1 MAPDPYRSAMITGL
15 RAADAAVLQRLA
27 GGDQRLFL
35 RLGALL
41 QARLA
46 ISESALAEAAGN
58 PGLKK
63 LLLDRR
69 LKDATPEA
77 FAALASDCGA
87 ADCGVVLVDDRD
99 GRTETGWRVLALED
113 ELDNPL
119 LADEK
124 VVDAVA
130 DAPPEAHA
138 VLALLPT
145 LGPAIRAP
153 VEVLLAA
160 RADDQRAAALEQL
173 RYVAPPL
180 SVVGE
185 LMPMLLADGAD
196 IVRERA
202 LGLLVASGAH
212 VAVIDLVRALTRDD
226 AAALARLGAV
236 IARLPAVQVDLACA
250 ALIAVVGRG
259 QATQAT
265 VGVCVHLAQHL
276 AAHRGLERLLEL
288 LISSKLNLV
297 DLVRALQEHAAARV
311 DAALGLALGQ
321 GDASDT
327 RLITLL
333 AGPHRRGDDRLL
345 GRGVELLLSPREEP
359 RERMGLAIALRRL
372 DLSRAADVAG
382 VAGVAERIAAV
393 GMALGASRDTSV
405 YWLLAELSRD
415 GRVDRATA
423 DAIVDVLRR
432 ILREGEGTHA
442 IAIIDQQL
450 PAHLPAS
457 DDAKAS
463 LVEPIGELAARF
475 RDERTA
481 DVVGT
486 CLSSIGLAAT
496 PGLWRLIADH
506 PHQAVR
512 LLAAGVLPDVLQ
524 QADVAQARDALDR
537 LLAIMDRS
545 GNGAE
550 RAATL
555 TAAARL
561 AAGPLAGDSEAT
573 QRIDQAT
580 RRLGEWA
587 VDALGWF
594 ASGEHIDPSRR
605 IDIVESLL
613 ASVLADL
620 PDTPLE
626 HELDANTQETTFVLD
641 PRLGIHTESVPRAL
655 RALARIAGSPHLP
668 APLTR
673 RIVEQLCA
681 QWKRVS
687 TWEIVWG
694 PANIQELGRA
704 LAGMAA
710 RDGFPVALRIRV
722 CESLLPS
729 IGQLSIA
736 RALASVFRH
745 AEGLVADL
753 AGRACARLIQL
764 ASGRHFAD
772 DEQEELAET
781 LIDFLAVPGFGQS
794 DDPLRRRLVGLVS
807 ASRAHMGSRARARLR
822 EARARLPADLQQ
834 RLEWA

>member
-1 MAPDPYRSAMITGL
+1 MITGL
-15 RAADAAVLQRLA
+15 RASDAAVLQRLA
-27 GGDQRLFL
+27 GADQRLYL

-46 ISESALAEAAGN
+46 ISEAALAEAAGDA
-58 PGLKK
+58 GLKK

-69 LKDATPEA
+69 LKDATPKR
-77 FAALASDCGA
+77 FTALAAECGA
-87 ADCGVVLVDDRD
+87 AGSGVVLVDDSD
-99 GRTETGWRVLALED
+99 GRTEAGWRVLVLED

-119 LADEK
+119 T
-124 VVDAVA
+124 A
-130 DAPPEAHA
+130 DAEAKLAEQVAEIPAEANA
-138 VLALLPT
+138 VMALLPT
-145 LGPAIRAP
+145 LGPAVRAP

-180 SVVGE
+180 AVVGE

-202 LGLLVASGAH
+202 LGLMVASGAH

-226 AAALARLGAV
+226 PATLARLGPV

-250 ALIAVVGRG
+250 ALIAVIGRG
-259 QATQAT
+259 QATQAV

-288 LISSKLNLV
+288 LLATKLNLV
-297 DLVRALQEHAAARV
+297 DLARALQSHDAARV
-311 DAALGLALGQ
+311 DRALEMALGQ
-321 GDASDT
+321 GDASDA
-327 RLITLL
+327 RLISLL
-333 AGPHRRGDDRLL
+333 AGAHRAGDDRLL
-345 GRGVELLLSPREEP
+345 GRGVDLLLSPHEDP
-359 RERMGLAIALRRL
+359 RERMALAIALRRL
-372 DLSRAADVAG
+372 DLSRPAG
-382 VAGVAERIAAV
+382 VAGVAERVAAA
-393 GMALGASRDTSV
+393 GMALSASRDTSV

-415 GRVDRATA
+415 GRVDAATA
-423 DAIVDVLRR
+423 DTIADALRR

-457 DDAKAS
+457 DATKAS

-475 RDERTA
+475 RDDRTR
-481 DVVGT
+481 DVVST
-486 CLSSIGLAAT
+486 CLASIGLPAA
-496 PGLWRLIADH
+496 PGLWRLIGDH

-512 LLAAGVLPDVLQ
+512 LLAADVLPEVLER
-524 QADVAQARDALDR
+524 AGAAEARGALDR

-561 AAGPLAGDSEAT
+561 AAGPALGGDKAAT
-573 QRIDQAT
+573 GLIDQAT

-594 ASGEHIDPSRR
+594 AAGEHIDPARR
-605 IDIVESLL
+605 IDIVEALL

-641 PRLGIHTESVPRAL
+641 ARLGTHTESVPRAL
-655 RALARIAGSPHLP
+655 RALGRIAGSAHLP

-673 RIVEQLCA
+673 RIVDQLCA

-694 PANIQELGRA
+694 PANIQELGRT
-704 LAGMAA
+704 LAAMAA

-722 CESLLPS
+722 CEALVPS

-736 RALASVFRH
+736 RALAGVFRH
-745 AEGLVADL
+745 AEGMVADL

-772 DEQEELAET
+772 DEQDELAET
-781 LIDFLAVPGFGQS
+781 LIDFLAVPSFGQS

-807 ASRAHMGSRARARLR
+807 ATRAHLNTRARARLR
-822 EARARLPADLQQ
+822 ETRATLPADLQQ